1 MSSLRFFKH
10 YVRVPFLVLGLTE
23 VAINVLSVLLGSYI
37 RFGFSFDDT
46 PSDLLS
52 LELRALVFALIVL
65 LSMVAMG
72 LYQTAMREGLFGL
85 LLRLIVSYFL
95 SVMTLAFLFYLFP
108 KLFLGRGVLVLSVI
122 FSFIGI
128 FLLRELFFKTV
139 PNIFKHRILVLGTG
153 KKAST
158 IAELRRKTD
167 QFGFIIMGYVHLR
180 GTEDIID
187 QSRII
192 KLKMALK
199 DYCVINEIDEIVL
212 AVDDRRKSFPVKDL
226 LDCKMSGIELLD
238 LATFFER
245 ETGKIRLDQIH
256 PSWFMLSNGF
266 HKSSFQSV
274 AKRIFDL
281 TSGVGLFML
290 TWPFMLLSVLAIKLD
305 EGLKAP
311 VIFRQIRIGE
321 EGRPY
326 QIFKFRSMRIDAEKD
341 GKAKWAVVGDSRITR
356 VGGFLRKTRLDEL
369 PQIFNVIRGDMSF
382 VGPRPERPEFVV
394 TLSEKIEYYSERHR
408 VKPGI
413 TGWAQIRY
421 PYGASDKDALEKLQ
435 YDLYYVKNHSLFLD
449 FLILLQTVEVIIV
462 GKGSR

>member
-1 MSSLRFFKH
+1 MVINALA
-10 YVRVPFLVLGLTE
+10 VFLGT
-23 VAINVLSVLLGSYI
+23 YI
-37 RFGFSFDDT
+37 RFGFSFDNDVA
-46 PSDLLS
+46 SDLIN
-52 LELRALVFALIVL
+52 LELRAFTFSLIVM
-65 LSMVAMG
+65 LSMIAMG
-72 LYQTAMREGLFGL
+72 LYQTAMREGVFGL
-85 LLRLIVSYFL
+85 LLRLIVAYFL
-95 SVMTLAFLFYLFP
+95 SVMALASIFYVFP
-108 KLFLGRGVLVLSVI
+108 NLFLGRGVLVLSVV

-158 IAELRRKTD
+158 IAELRRKSD
-167 QFGFIIMGYVHLR
+167 QFGFVVMGYVHLR
-180 GTEDIID
+180 GTEDFID
-187 QSRII
+187 QSHII

-245 ETGKIRLDQIH
+245 ETGKIRLDQIQ
-256 PSWFMLSNGF
+256 PSWFMLSSGF

-281 TSGVGLFML
+281 ASGSILFFL
-290 TWPFMLLSVLAIKLD
+290 TWPFMLLSVIAIKLD
-305 EGLKAP
+305 EGLNAP

-326 QIFKFRSMRIDAEKD
+326 QIFKFRSMRVDAEKD

-356 VGGFLRKTRLDEL
+356 VGNFLRKTRLDEL

-435 YDLYYVKNHSLFLD
+435 YDLYYVKNQSLFLD

>member
-23 VAINVLSVLLGSYI
+23 VAINVLSVVLGSYI

-72 LYQTAMREGLFGL
+72 LYQTAMREGIFGL

-95 SVMTLAFLFYLFP
+95 SVMTLAFLFYVFP
-108 KLFLGRGVLVLSVI
+108 NLFLGRGVLILSVI

-326 QIFKFRSMRIDAEKD
+326 QIFKFRSMRVDAEKD

>member
-23 VAINVLSVLLGSYI
+23 VAINVLSVVLGSYI

-72 LYQTAMREGLFGL
+72 LYQTAMREGIFGL

-95 SVMTLAFLFYLFP
+95 SVMTLAFLFYVFP
-108 KLFLGRGVLVLSVI
+108 NLFLGRGVLILSVI

-281 TSGVGLFML
+281 TSGVGLFIL

-326 QIFKFRSMRIDAEKD
+326 QIFKFRSMRVDAEKD